1 MGTGKDELVSLKCS
15 SCGGELVKSTRTYYD
30 KDEEE
35 DVTVPLA
42 KCVQC
47 GKDFDQHTQEYY
59 HVFADD
65 LTYDKDSTIFK
76 LGLKGTLNNID
87 YEIIGRLR
95 YQEEEEYEK
104 CTWDEWVAVSADGV
118 FHYFVEEDGEIHSY
132 EEYTPESIDMESDN
146 NAILFEDK
154 RISRSS
160 AYTGRVVLVEGELP
174 WQPEI
179 GEAATCYDFKKD
191 GCHYTIEQTEDEVSI
206 TKGEKLSHGQVLS
219 AFNIEIYKDKYD
231 NTIRKRTAYGRK
243 SLVYAAAAC
252 FCLVVS
258 IFSCFSSTGVKGV
271 MGKKQVLTMNVPLQE
286 NGSKVYQSQVLWGPF
301 DILEGNKLYNVGFSI
316 DERIQSLNLEW
327 QSFRFMLIS
336 EKRLQDLA
344 GLNINNPAFLR
355 DIFSEIDALPEP
367 LESYVIIADFWD
379 EEGSDSEGY
388 WHESDTSYSTEFV
401 LDEAGKYYAYME
413 LYSEKPRKPE
423 SVVLAISQVRGYRYF
438 MIIFVI
444 FVFLFA
450 INRIKSKSYNE
461 LPFKM
466 ANN

>member
-1 MGTGKDELVSLKCS
+1 M
-15 SCGGELVKSTRTYYD
+15 
-30 KDEEE
+30 
-35 DVTVPLA
+35 
-42 KCVQC
+42 
-47 GKDFDQHTQEYY
+47 
-59 HVFADD
+59 
-65 LTYDKDSTIFK
+65 
-76 LGLKGTLNNID
+76 
-87 YEIIGRLR
+87 
-95 YQEEEEYEK
+95 
-104 CTWDEWVAVSADGV
+104 
-118 FHYFVEEDGEIHSY
+118 
-132 EEYTPESIDMESDN
+132 
-146 NAILFEDK
+146 
-154 RISRSS
+154 
-160 AYTGRVVLVEGELP
+160 EGELP

-344 GLNINNPAFLR
+344 GRNINNPAFLR